1 MGQPARFAR
10 RLDKFQKHLE
20 IQVIKRGNI
29 YKKASTGGDEEAE
42 ASDFEEDEEL

>member
-1 MGQPARFAR
+1 MNQLSYRQAINN
-10 RLDKFQKHLE
+10 KFQKHLE